1 MYRLA
6 KTDRRVNSSFKKYI
20 YIYYLIYIYIF
31 IYKYSPGWAR
41 VCSLFSKN
49 DLFLFHSLARSVF
62 DWLRF
67 QSGSLWES
75 SFSNFCLRHELSFPY
90 TISFL
95 FLHFIFRGEMR
106 ILVFLFSFDKSYV
119 LFGSDSLCY
128 SLVKKYPKKRLE
140 LRFKCS
146 DTGESVRQSLD
157 EVPWPDDGSETGS
170 SDVLQDPWNELGDPR
185 AHPW

>member
-1 MYRLA
+1 
-6 KTDRRVNSSFKKYI
+6 
-20 YIYYLIYIYIF
+20 
-31 IYKYSPGWAR
+31 
-41 VCSLFSKN
+41 
-49 DLFLFHSLARSVF
+49 
-62 DWLRF
+62 
-67 QSGSLWES
+67 
-75 SFSNFCLRHELSFPY
+75 
-90 TISFL
+90 
-95 FLHFIFRGEMR
+95 MR

-157 EVPWPDDGSETGS
+157 EVPWPDDGLETGS